1 MANEKDGRDIYLII
15 DDLIF
20 ANEQGLSNS
29 ESVDSLE
36 TTNKHTANKRKTFIT
51 GEGTGTITANGLYCI
66 SDPSGQIGYY
76 ALDTKKKAGTAVAY
90 ELGNFAA
97 SGKVEAGSAI
107 ITSLNATFNRNEP
120 ATYDITLQKTG
131 DYTIDDY
138 SS

>member
-20 ANEQGLSNS
+20 ANENGLSNS
-29 ESVDSLE
+29 ETTDSLE

-66 SDPSGQIGYY
+66 TDPDGQIGYH
-76 ALDTKKKAGTAVAY
+76 ALDTKRKAGTAVTY

-97 SGKVEAGSAI
+97 GGKVESGSAI
-107 ITSLNATFNRNEP
+107 ITSLNATYNRNEP

-131 DYTIDDY
+131 DYTSDDY